1 MLKYYPINGKG
12 GNLFQRIAIIF
23 LTLFIGGCVATIK
36 YDVIKKVDLV
46 QEISQLEYLPLAMSR
61 SPLTLNVISD
71 KDKVSEIIRIIN
83 RAEKVRIKY
92 SVQSLGK
99 LNNFS
104 YTLAFTGTTIS
115 EISFIYILKNK
126 DGTFLTDITTNFDIT
141 NSAFTLFKI
150 LSSDESRFTDLI
162 KSNKD

>member
-1 MLKYYPINGKG
+1 MLKYYPINGKS
-12 GNLFQRIAIIF
+12 GNLFQRIAIII
-23 LTLFIGGCVATIK
+23 LTLFIVGCVATIK

-61 SPLTLNVISD
+61 SPLTLNVIGD

-104 YTLAFTGTTIS
+104 YTLAFSETTIS

-126 DGTFLTDITTNFDIT
+126 DGTFLTDIATNFDIT
-141 NSAFTLFKI
+141 NSEFTLFKI
-150 LSSDESRFTDLI
+150 VSSDESRFTDLI

>member
-1 MLKYYPINGKG
+1 MLKYYPINGKS

-23 LTLFIGGCVATIK
+23 LTLFIVGCVATIK

-104 YTLAFTGTTIS
+104 YTLAFSETTIS

-126 DGTFLTDITTNFDIT
+126 DGTFLTDIATNFDIT
-141 NSAFTLFKI
+141 NSEFTLFKI
-150 LSSDESRFTDLI
+150 VSSDESRFTDLI

>member
-1 MLKYYPINGKG
+1 MLKYYPINGKK
-12 GNLFQRIAIIF
+12 GNLFQRISIIF
-23 LTLFIGGCVATIK
+23 LTFFIVGCVATIK

-104 YTLAFTGTTIS
+104 YTLSFGGTTIS

-126 DGTFLTDITTNFDIT
+126 DGTFLTDIATNFDIT
-141 NSAFTLFKI
+141 NSEFTLFKI
-150 LSSDESRFTDLI
+150 VSSDESRFTDLL

>member
-1 MLKYYPINGKG
+1 M
-12 GNLFQRIAIIF
+12 FQRIAIIF
-23 LTLFIGGCVATIK
+23 LTLFIVGCVATIK
-36 YDVIKKVDLV
+36 YDVIKKVGLV

-104 YTLAFTGTTIS
+104 YTLAFSETTIL

-126 DGTFLTDITTNFDIT
+126 DGTFLTDIATNYDIT
-141 NSAFTLFKI
+141 NSEFTLFKI
-150 LSSDESRFTDLI
+150 VSSDESRFMDLI